1 MNPGSRSEY
10 VYKYT
15 RLSMELDDNYFR
27 FDADDIK
34 GLQVKQ
40 LPSRVLKTDNLFQN
54 AITFEV
60 DTD

>member
-40 LPSRVLKTDNLFQN
+40 LPSRVLKTDNLF
-54 AITFEV
+54 
-60 DTD
+60 